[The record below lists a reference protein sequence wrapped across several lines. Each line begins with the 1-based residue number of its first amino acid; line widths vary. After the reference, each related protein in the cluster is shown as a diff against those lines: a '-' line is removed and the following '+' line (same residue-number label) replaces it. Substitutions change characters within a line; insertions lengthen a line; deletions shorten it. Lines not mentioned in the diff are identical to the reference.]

1 LEWQWRFR
9 STLQWGRISIAAAT
23 TAAATTAAATTAAA
37 AITTATAEVFKQQVV
52 VSKPRFIRCL
62 SVPYSK

>member
-37 AITTATAEVFKQQVV
+37 ITTATAEVIEQQVV